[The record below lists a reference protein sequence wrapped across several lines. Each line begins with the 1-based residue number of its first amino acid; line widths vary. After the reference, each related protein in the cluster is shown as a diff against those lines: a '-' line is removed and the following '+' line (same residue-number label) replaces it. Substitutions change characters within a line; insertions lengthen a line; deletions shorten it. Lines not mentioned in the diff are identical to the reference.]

1 MYKESETASPSKP
14 QQRKRGRPP
23 KVKEPAPQEELET
36 APPAETQDAAEPMS
50 TEETSAEAPAA
61 SEMAEPSIVD
71 QQEVTTAS
79 GEAAIE
85 TEPAVVEDSQPAGM
99 SSAVETSD
107 AVALSNTWNSPV
119 ILGGKPEERDVTQM
133 RADDEDDESP
143 AIVQPVT
150 AQVQDHVVGFT
161 SYLCHGS

>member
-1 MYKESETASPSKP
+1 MDTASPSKP

-61 SEMAEPSIVD
+61 SEMAEPSIED
-71 QQEVTTAS
+71 QQEVTEPA
-79 GEAAIE
+79 GEAVA
-85 TEPAVVEDSQPAGM
+85 TDLTAEDESQQVGT
-99 SSAVETSD
+99 SAASD
-107 AVALSNTWNSPV
+107 AVVLSNTGNSIV
-119 ILGGKPEERDVTQM
+119 TIGGKPEERDVTQM
-133 RADDEDDESP
+133 RAEDEDDESSV
-143 AIVQPVT
+143 IVQPVT
-150 AQVQDHVVGFT
+150 AQVEDHVVGFT

>member
-1 MYKESETASPSKP
+1 MESASPSKP

-61 SEMAEPSIVD
+61 SEMAEPSIED
-71 QQEVTTAS
+71 QQEVTEPTGKAVPTDLTAEDES
-79 GEAAIE
+79 QQVGTSAA
-85 TEPAVVEDSQPAGM
+85 
-99 SSAVETSD
+99 SD
-107 AVALSNTWNSPV
+107 AVVLSNTGNSIV
-119 ILGGKPEERDVTQM
+119 TIGGKSEERDVTQM
-133 RADDEDDESP
+133 RAEDEDDESSV
-143 AIVQPVT
+143 IVQPVT
-150 AQVQDHVVGFT
+150 AQVEDHVVGFT